1 MSISYY
7 FHLLVFSFFYFA
19 LFYNALAL
27 CVCVIVHPLFSTIS
41 IIVANLYV
49 LFFFSLR
56 F

>member
-7 FHLLVFSFFYFA
+7 FHLLVFIFNFA

-49 LFFFSLR
+49 LFFF
-56 F
+56 

>member
-7 FHLLVFSFFYFA
+7 FHLLVFYYFV
-19 LFYNALAL
+19 LFSNALAL

-49 LFFFSLR
+49 FF
-56 F
+56 

>member
-1 MSISYY
+1 MSISFY
-7 FHLLVFSFFYFA
+7 FHLLFFNILFS
-19 LFYNALAL
+19 NALALSL

-49 LFFFSLR
+49 CFLFFSLW